1 MKGRNGGEM
10 TGRGRVW
17 RAESALFAGLRHH
30 EERTECVCGGG
41 VTDELGVIK
50 SISFRWETIHRKSRV
65 VIRTEKKCWRL
76 PEERTRRPLLS
87 LAAGPR

>member
-30 EERTECVCGGG
+30 EGRTECGGG
-41 VTDELGVIK
+41 REGLQT
-50 SISFRWETIHRKSRV
+50 SWES
-65 VIRTEKKCWRL
+65 
-76 PEERTRRPLLS
+76 
-87 LAAGPR
+87 